1 MRKTAHMLLL
11 ACLAF
16 VADSVHAHRIV
27 SLAPHLTELAYAA
40 GAGDQL
46 VGTVLYSDYP
56 EAARALPRIGDAFR
70 VDLERLL
77 ALRPTLVLVW
87 DGGTPQAVVEQVRQ
101 LDVQLVLFTTH
112 VLEDVPRTIL
122 RLGEIAGTRAIAEK
136 AAMRFQDEVAAL
148 RARYA
153 HRSPVAVFL
162 QVNNRPLYTIGG
174 RQIMSEVLQVCGGK
188 NVFDDLTEQ
197 ALAVSVEAVLAR
209 RPQAIISTD
218 QQPPSLV
225 EQWHR
230 WKDVP
235 AVRAGAIYT
244 LRADHLVQ
252 ANARMTTGMRAL
264 CETLEDARQ
273 RLARIAP

>member
-1 MRKTAHMLLL
+1 MRTTVHMLALVCMAL
-11 ACLAF
+11 IAGP
-16 VADSVHAHRIV
+16 VHAHRIV

-40 GAGDQL
+40 GAGNQL
-46 VGTVLYSDYP
+46 VGTVLYSDHP

-101 LDVQLVLFTTH
+101 LDVPLALFTTH
-112 VLEDVPRTIL
+112 VLADVPRTII
-122 RLGEIAGTRAIAEK
+122 RLGEIAGTRAVAEK

-148 RARYA
+148 RAQYA
-153 HRSPVAVFL
+153 HRPRVAVFL
-162 QVNNRPLYTIGG
+162 QVNNRPLYTISG

-188 NVFDDLTEQ
+188 NIFDDLTEQ
-197 ALAVSVEAVLAR
+197 APAVSVEAVLAR
-209 RPQAIISTD
+209 RPEAIISTD
-218 QQPPSLV
+218 QQPPSAF
-225 EQWHR
+225 EQWR
-230 WKDVP
+230 QWKDVP

-244 LRADHLVQ
+244 LRADNLAQ